1 MMTLCKL
8 FNVPAKHYDQSRL
21 PESMR
26 EVDFYLIGNTY
37 KELHRCEVKL
47 MGKGNPESA
56 DAVIARNSKVFI
68 ADKLS
73 DLNKRQLTKLGI
85 EWVELR
91 NSDALK
97 RFTTALKNLRIPFK
111 EFAGNIDERLPQ
123 IFKEVF
129 R

>member
-1 MMTLCKL
+1 MTKAGL
-8 FNVPAKHYDQSRL
+8 PAAGRL

-26 EVDFYLIGNTY
+26 EVDFYLIGNTD

-56 DAVIARNSKVFI
+56 DAVIARDSKVFI

-73 DLNKRQLTKLGI
+73 DLNKKQLTKLRI

-91 NSDALK
+91 NSDAFK
-97 RFTTALKNLRIPFK
+97 RFTTVLKNLRIPFK
-111 EFAGNIDERLPQ
+111 DFAGNVDERLPQ